1 MFFLGV
7 DGGGTKTKFALFNDQ
22 LKVCGTFDTT
32 TSHVTQVGK
41 EGVIKVLQSGL
52 ENVLQEAKI
61 CKEEI
66 KYVVLGM
73 PGYTEIKSND
83 AQIEEAVASVFNFT
97 NYYIVNDAEVGWAGA
112 LACQPGINIVA
123 GTGSIA
129 FAVDVEG
136 RRERIGG
143 WGEFIGDEGSAYWIA
158 KKTLEGYS
166 KQKDGPA

>member
-97 NYYIVNDAEVGWAGA
+97 NYYIVN
-112 LACQPGINIVA
+112 Q
-123 GTGSIA
+123 S
-129 FAVDVEG
+129 
-136 RRERIGG
+136 
-143 WGEFIGDEGSAYWIA
+143 
-158 KKTLEGYS
+158 
-166 KQKDGPA
+166 